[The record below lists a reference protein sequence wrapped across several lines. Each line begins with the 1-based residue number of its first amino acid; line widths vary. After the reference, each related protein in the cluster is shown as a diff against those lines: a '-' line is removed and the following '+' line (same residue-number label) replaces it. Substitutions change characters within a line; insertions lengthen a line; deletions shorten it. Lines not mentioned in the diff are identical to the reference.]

1 MVKFTESL
9 GVEVILNTE
18 VKSITKEGE
27 QLIVH
32 ALSAGKEVTFPTSL
46 AVHAAG
52 RTADIND
59 LQLDKINVE
68 FDKRDCS

>member
-1 MVKFTESL
+1 MKNRKT
-9 GVEVILNTE
+9 IA
-18 VKSITKEGE
+18 I
-27 QLIVH
+27 
-32 ALSAGKEVTFPTSL
+32 
-46 AVHAAG
+46 HAAG